1 MIFTSNYNIDNTGS
15 KDVTRELQ
23 ELIMYNEDVYIS
35 AGTYLVSS
43 LYISSNRNIYL
54 DPEATILG
62 TTDETKYDLINTRV
76 AGIEMKWYPAI
87 INIMNA
93 TNVTISGLG
102 TIKGAGKY
110 FYEKYWGKDTKSG
123 MRADYDEK
131 GIRWACDYDCA
142 RVRNI
147 LITNSDNIK
156 IMDLNLIDSGFWNL
170 HILYSHDIYVNNLN
184 IVAPEV
190 SPSTDGID
198 IDSSY
203 NIRIENVKTHTNDDS
218 ICIKSGRDY
227 DGLRV
232 NIPSHDIII
241 RDCKIY
247 NGYGITVGSEVSGGI
262 HNIRIENIEYY
273 GTDCAFRIKS
283 SRKRKGYVKNI
294 IFKNIK
300 CRNVKYL
307 CHIFLDWNKEYNN
320 CVIPSNITEVRD
332 HWLTLTKEVSDDIL
346 NTKVSNI
353 KFDNISST
361 CGEEYDGISRLFTI
375 VGFEPSQIEHMK
387 FMNMNINMKEYGII
401 KNAENIQFENCNIIT
416 KIDYDPNNDDFDN
429 R

>member
-232 NIPSHDIII
+232 NKPSHDIII

-247 NGYGITVGSEVSGGI
+247 NGYGITVGSEVS
-262 HNIRIENIEYY
+262 
-273 GTDCAFRIKS
+273 
-283 SRKRKGYVKNI
+283 V
-294 IFKNIK
+294 
-300 CRNVKYL
+300 
-307 CHIFLDWNKEYNN
+307 
-320 CVIPSNITEVRD
+320 
-332 HWLTLTKEVSDDIL
+332 
-346 NTKVSNI
+346 
-353 KFDNISST
+353 
-361 CGEEYDGISRLFTI
+361 
-375 VGFEPSQIEHMK
+375 
-387 FMNMNINMKEYGII
+387 
-401 KNAENIQFENCNIIT
+401 
-416 KIDYDPNNDDFDN
+416 
-429 R
+429 